1 MAKELAPIVIGC
13 AVWGPYLKK
22 QHVLFQCDN
31 NSLVT
36 CISKGYS
43 KDPSVMH
50 LLRCLWFFVAF
61 FDIYVSAEHIAGV
74 ANCAA
79 DMLSRN
85 NVTNFFLL
93 QSQASRLPIP
103 LPAPLLNIIT
113 PNGQDWTSHSFSSQF
128 SSIIQMVQQKAHGI
142 PTLQASSAI

>member
-1 MAKELAPIVIGC
+1 MEWNNIGIMTKELVPIVIGC

-50 LLRCLWFFVAF
+50 LLRYLWFFVAF
-61 FDIYVSAEHIAGV
+61 FDIRVSAEHIAEV

-79 DMLSRN
+79 DMLSRIM
-85 NVTNFFLL
+85 L
-93 QSQASRLPIP
+93 QI
-103 LPAPLLNIIT
+103 
-113 PNGQDWTSHSFSSQF
+113 SSCYN
-128 SSIIQMVQQKAHGI
+128 
-142 PTLQASSAI
+142 LR